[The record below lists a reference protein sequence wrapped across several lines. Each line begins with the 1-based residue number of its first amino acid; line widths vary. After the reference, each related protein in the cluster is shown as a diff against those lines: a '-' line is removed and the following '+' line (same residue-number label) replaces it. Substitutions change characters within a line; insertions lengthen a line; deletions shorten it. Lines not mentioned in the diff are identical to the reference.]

1 MWLCTANMLIKLEF
15 VWLPSSTEGQL
26 LWTTVLLGRKGWK
39 VANTSKMIQMLQTQP
54 YHIQIQDHIEKILD
68 LLSDMLWP
76 VFWDKFVQLFQ
87 PTHQFSWKLLLERDH
102 QKVCASILDV
112 PLRFWQW
119 KVAVNDGD
127 ELLESTPSGASAP
140 SILQAAEGIVR
151 TVRKRCPSTVTGTVK
166 VKSVQPRGVANGGFL
181 KMNLKIKQGKGCMR
195 FLVWGAT
202 WFWFFF
208 EWHGKFPWLRHDLF
222 IYLLGKTTIQR

>member
-1 MWLCTANMLIKLEF
+1 
-15 VWLPSSTEGQL
+15 
-26 LWTTVLLGRKGWK
+26 
-39 VANTSKMIQMLQTQP
+39 MIQMLQTQP
-54 YHIQIQDHIEKILD
+54 YHIRIQDHIGKILD

-76 VFWDKFVQLFQ
+76 VLWDKFLQLFQ
-87 PTHQFSWKLLLERDH
+87 PTHQFSLKRLLEHDY

-151 TVRKRCPSTVTGTVK
+151 TVRKRCPSTATGTVK
-166 VKSVQPRGVANGGFL
+166 VKSVQPRVVANGGFL
-181 KMNLKIKQGKGCMR
+181 NLKIKQGSQGVCD
-195 FLVWGAT
+195 
-202 WFWFFF
+202 FWWVQHGF
-208 EWHGKFPWLRHDLF
+208 EWHASFRGFVMICLF
-222 IYLLGKTTIQR
+222 AFLGKQQSNAN